1 MQQQTAPLP
10 AKNSANG
17 YFPELESLRGWA
29 ISGVVLFH
37 YFGILNGAAPLAG
50 ASPLWLKWIAAG
62 NSGVTLFFVLSGF
75 LLGGQ
80 FVSAMQAGRFPDVQR
95 FLLLR
100 ALRILPLY
108 YAVVLFAWLVSGNPA
123 AFKALL
129 FIPIGFSVF
138 PYSVPWWSLSTEVQF
153 YLLLPLLMYCGSYSV
168 GRKLIVGALIVWLGM
183 QFYLLHTPGWIQRHS
198 VWDSSVFGRGLAFLM
213 GCGAAW
219 LYHQRFVRQLLGRRI
234 LLNSTFMLVL
244 AGLLG
249 LLAWYGEVG
258 QLQARI
264 DFPLFHNLEA
274 LLWAVLL
281 LCLLSAGLLA
291 KGVWVNPLMD
301 HLGKISYSL
310 YLVHVPILF
319 YFLYPLRASVRV
331 YEQAPQSTELISAV
345 LLSLGCSW
353 TAAMLCH
360 YCIEAPFLRLKRYWS
375 GTRVHNRLRAA

>member
-1 MQQQTAPLP
+1 MQQTASLP
-10 AKNSANG
+10 AKSSANS

-29 ISGVVLFH
+29 IISVVLFH
-37 YFGILNGAAPLAG
+37 YFGILHGAAPLAA

-62 NSGVTLFFVLSGF
+62 NTGVTLFFVLSGF

-80 FVSAMQAGRFPDVQR
+80 FVSAIQADRFPDVRR

-108 YAVVLFAWLVSGNPA
+108 YTVVFFAWFVSGNPA

-153 YLLLPLLMYCGSYSV
+153 YLLLPLLMYCGSYGV
-168 GRKLIVGALIVWLGM
+168 GRRLIFGALILWVGM
-183 QFYLLHTPGWIQRHS
+183 QFYLLHTPGWTQRHS
-198 VWDSSVFGRGLAFLM
+198 GWDSSIFGRGPAFLL

-219 LYHQRFVRQLLGRRI
+219 LFSQISVRHLLRRRI
-234 LLNSTFMLVL
+234 LLNSTFVLTLVALL
-244 AGLLG
+244 A
-249 LLAWYGEVG
+249 LLAWYGEAG

-281 LCLLSAGLLA
+281 LCSLSAGLLV
-291 KGVWVNPLMD
+291 KWLWVNPLMD

-319 YFLYPLRASVRV
+319 YFLYPMRASARMH
-331 YEQAPQSTELISAV
+331 EQAPHSAEFISAV

-353 TAAMLCH
+353 AAAMLCH
-360 YCIEAPFLRLKRYWS
+360 YCIEAPFLRLKKQWS
-375 GTRVHNRLRAA
+375 GIRLRNSLGAA